1 MTAQSFFE
9 KTTRKISNQVT
20 SFLDRYNVSEPAVV
34 LLTAVIVGIGAGL
47 GAVFLDWLIDGI
59 KNITY
64 GYLLVKLAEIPSI
77 YLFLIPAVGGLIFGP
92 MIYFYAKEAKG
103 HGVPEIMQA
112 IAINGGRIRPQV
124 AVVKALA
131 SAITIGTGGSSGR
144 EGPMAQI
151 GSGLGSTL
159 GQIFKLSDERIRN
172 LVACGASGGI
182 AAAFNAPIAGA
193 IFGLEIILG
202 QMHTTYFGA
211 VVISSVTADVVA
223 QIFLGG
229 KRAFTLPVYTLKNP
243 LELLLYVVLGI
254 IIAIFSV
261 LFIKLLYFSE
271 DLWDGIKIPE
281 YIKPVFGGI
290 ALGVVG
296 LLSPKLNFYP
306 RVYGVGYETMTDV
319 LFNNTSIQLVL
330 LFFILKLLATVITL
344 GSGGSGGIFAPALF
358 MGAMLGS
365 AFGQVVHHLFP
376 TITASAGAYAL
387 VGMAAFFSGAAHA
400 PITSIIILFEM
411 TGEYTI
417 ILPLMLATVTSTL
430 LSKFINKDSI
440 YTTKLT
446 RRGIRIESGQDID
459 IMQSIKVKDAMTT
472 EVDTVHI
479 DMPVKELAEEFE
491 RTKHH
496 GFPVVDDANQLIGIV
511 TIQDLRNAFE
521 KGSYDDKVVADIA
534 TLDKILY
541 AFPDEP
547 MGAALRRLA
556 IRDIGRLP
564 VVASENDKTLVGL
577 IRRNDIIRAY
587 NHAIIKRARHQHK
600 VETLRL
606 GNTDHTAF
614 IRVTVPPDS
623 PVIGK
628 RISEIELPDE
638 CLIVSVR
645 RQGKLTIAHGYTT
658 LNAKDQLTVF
668 VRTDSIRDVQK
679 LLTGKADLSKIKS

>member
-1 MTAQSFFE
+1 MTFQAFFD
-9 KTTRKISNQVT
+9 KTSKRISNQIT
-20 SFLDRYNVSEPAVV
+20 SFLDHYQVSEPAVV

-59 KNITY
+59 KEVTY
-64 GYLLVKLAEIPSI
+64 GYLLANLSTIPSI
-77 YLFLIPAVGGLIFGP
+77 YLFLIPAVGGMIFGP
-92 MIYFYAKEAKG
+92 MIYFFAKEAKG

-131 SAITIGTGGSSGR
+131 SAITIGSGGSSGR

-159 GQIFKLSDERIRN
+159 GQMFKLSDERIRN

-223 QIFLGG
+223 RAFLGG
-229 KRAFTLPVYTLKNP
+229 KRAFTLPVYTLKSP
-243 LELLLYVVLGI
+243 WELLLYVILGI
-254 IIAIFSV
+254 ILAVLSV
-261 LFIKLLYFSE
+261 VFIKLLYFSE
-271 DLWDGIKIPE
+271 DLWDGIRIPE
-281 YIKPVFGGI
+281 YVKPVLGGL

-358 MGAMLGS
+358 MGAMIGS
-365 AFGQVVHHLFP
+365 AFGQVVNHIFP
-376 TITASAGAYAL
+376 AITAPAGAYAL

-417 ILPLMLATVTSTL
+417 ILPLMLATVMSTL
-430 LSKFINKDSI
+430 LSRFINKDSI
-440 YTTKLT
+440 YTTKLS
-446 RRGIRIESGQDID
+446 RRGIRLDKGQDID

-472 EVDTVHI
+472 DVDVVSL
-479 DMPVKELAEEFE
+479 DMPLTKLTKEFE
-491 RTKHH
+491 KTKHH
-496 GFPVVDDANQLIGIV
+496 GFPVVDQFNQLVGIV
-511 TIQDLRNAFE
+511 TIQDLRTAYE
-521 KGSYDDKVVADIA
+521 KENCDGKIVADIA
-534 TLDKILY
+534 TIDNLLY

-547 MGAALRRLA
+547 MGNALRRLA
-556 IRDIGRLP
+556 TRDIGRLP
-564 VVASENDKTLVGL
+564 VVVSKSDHTLVGL

-587 NHAIIKRARHQHK
+587 NHAIINRARNQHK
-600 VETLRL
+600 LDTMRL

-614 IRVTVPPDS
+614 LRVTIPADS
-623 PVIGK
+623 PVLGK
-628 RISEIELPDE
+628 RISEIKLPED
-638 CLIVSVR
+638 CLIISIR
-645 RQGKLTIAHGYTT
+645 RKGKLTIAHGFST
-658 LNAKDQLTVF
+658 LQANDQLTVF
-668 VRTDSIRDVQK
+668 VRIDKIHEVQEV
-679 LLTGKADLSKIKS
+679 LTGSKDIQQEND

>member
-1 MTAQSFFE
+1 
-9 KTTRKISNQVT
+9 
-20 SFLDRYNVSEPAVV
+20 
-34 LLTAVIVGIGAGL
+34 
-47 GAVFLDWLIDGI
+47 
-59 KNITY
+59 
-64 GYLLVKLAEIPSI
+64 
-77 YLFLIPAVGGLIFGP
+77 
-92 MIYFYAKEAKG
+92 
-103 HGVPEIMQA
+103 
-112 IAINGGRIRPQV
+112 
-124 AVVKALA
+124 
-131 SAITIGTGGSSGR
+131 
-144 EGPMAQI
+144 
-151 GSGLGSTL
+151 
-159 GQIFKLSDERIRN
+159 
-172 LVACGASGGI
+172 
-182 AAAFNAPIAGA
+182 
-193 IFGLEIILG
+193 
-202 QMHTTYFGA
+202 MHTTYFGA

-491 RTKHH
+491 RTKQH

-541 AFPDEP
+541 ALPDEP